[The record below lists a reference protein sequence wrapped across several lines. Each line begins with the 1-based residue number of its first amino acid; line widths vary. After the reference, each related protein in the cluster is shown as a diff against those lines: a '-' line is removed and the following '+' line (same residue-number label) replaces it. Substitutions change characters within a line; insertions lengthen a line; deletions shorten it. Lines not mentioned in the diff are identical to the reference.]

1 MTAASLALC
10 LWAFFLAVCLVK
22 SCWSVDWCA
31 QCVLCSPQKK
41 KKLQVWQDRKSDI
54 LEVKGHRGWIG
65 GAALWHCRFFRRCFC
80 VQFRLNFEILF
91 VSMSTFSVGDMDR
104 QQSSCIH
111 RPQQYLYFVMILLW
125 TTARYIL
132 FIIALFSKL
141 KHIKILKHGSSILFR
156 FVQFA
161 GQKLQPWKQSHR
173 I

>member
-1 MTAASLALC
+1 MTAASLALR

-54 LEVKGHRGWIG
+54 LEVKGWVDWWCSTL
-65 GAALWHCRFFRRCFC
+65 ALSLLQKMLLCSISA
-80 VQFRLNFEILF
+80 QFRNIICLHIYIFSWWHGQTTKLLYPPTTTIFILCDDSLVDHCEIHFIHHCSLF
-91 VSMSTFSVGDMDR
+91 
-104 QQSSCIH
+104 
-111 RPQQYLYFVMILLW
+111 
-125 TTARYIL
+125 
-132 FIIALFSKL
+132 KL
-141 KHIKILKHGSSILFR
+141 KHIKIPPHGSSVLFR